1 MNGVVKKILL
11 WHSKGVHFFLF
22 NQVVWAFCPKSFWR
36 ALHDTLCFSKFLVDG
51 GGLKQTCDGITSSP
65 FFVRSRWTYGSL
77 FLRVSP
83 KWHQLQRHCWILS
96 RPHICQSK
104 QSPKSRASFT
114 QDLRKLQNKRYTCSY
129 FLDLPMY
136 YFSIFSPGVELKSRG
151 WGS

>member
-1 MNGVVKKILL
+1 MNGVVKNTPMAFEWYVLFLL
-11 WHSKGVHFFLF
+11 NQIPSKSFDP
-22 NQVVWAFCPKSFWR
+22 VWAFCPKSFWQ
-36 ALHDTLCFSKFLVDG
+36 ALHHTFCFSKFLVDC

-65 FFVRSRWTYGSL
+65 FFLRSRWIDGSL

-104 QSPKSRASFT
+104 QSPKSSASFT

-129 FLDLPMY
+129 F
-136 YFSIFSPGVELKSRG
+136 FRSPYVLFFNF
-151 WGS
+151 